1 VRERKRAVRFLIED
15 VTVHKT
21 DQIVAHIRAHRE
33 VQLSPSAWRSRHPLL
48 E

>member
-1 VRERKRAVRFLIED
+1 VRFLIED

-33 VQLSPSAWRSRHPLL
+33 EQHTPSRCLCLLPSPNPA
-48 E
+48 